1 MEDDTNWKSS
11 YEKYNHVTVDVIG
24 WRDEQTQSA
33 LVFWV
38 ATGLNPARVC
48 SYSLT
53 NKSNLLNDLKIEL
66 GKPKSEDLN
75 EVSET
80 AYWNPPKSE
89 IYFTKVGSAS
99 GFTLSDTD

>member
-53 NKSNLLNDLKIEL
+53 NKSNLLSDLKIEL
-66 GKPKSEDLN
+66 GKPDNEDLN

-80 AYWNPPKSE
+80 AYWQLTGTE
-89 IYFTKVGSAS
+89 VYYVKVGSS
-99 GFTLSDTD
+99 SSFNLSDK